1 MFNFNICNV
10 IETKRGGF
18 MDKIKLFLHHPATIF
33 TLKTIFYFAVLLG
46 LLWFYGF
53 KNPEGAKFIY
63 NEF

>member
-1 MFNFNICNV
+1 AI
-10 IETKRGGF
+10 
-18 MDKIKLFLHHPATIF
+18 
-33 TLKTIFYFAVLLG
+33 LLG

>member
-1 MFNFNICNV
+1 LV
-10 IETKRGGF
+10 
-18 MDKIKLFLHHPATIF
+18 
-33 TLKTIFYFAVLLG
+33 VLLG

>member
-1 MFNFNICNV
+1 LAI
-10 IETKRGGF
+10 
-18 MDKIKLFLHHPATIF
+18 
-33 TLKTIFYFAVLLG
+33 LLG

>member
-1 MFNFNICNV
+1 MN
-10 IETKRGGF
+10 
-18 MDKIKLFLHHPATIF
+18 KIKLFFHHPATIF
-33 TLKTIFYFAVLLG
+33 TLKTCFYFAILHG

>member
-1 MFNFNICNV
+1 
-10 IETKRGGF
+10 
-18 MDKIKLFLHHPATIF
+18 
-33 TLKTIFYFAVLLG
+33 G

>member
-1 MFNFNICNV
+1 YLAI
-10 IETKRGGF
+10 
-18 MDKIKLFLHHPATIF
+18 
-33 TLKTIFYFAVLLG
+33 LLG

>member
-1 MFNFNICNV
+1 MN
-10 IETKRGGF
+10 
-18 MDKIKLFLHHPATIF
+18 KIKLILHHPATIF
-33 TLKTIFYFAVLLG
+33 TMKTYFSTLAILLG

>member
-1 MFNFNICNV
+1 MNKV
-10 IETKRGGF
+10 
-18 MDKIKLFLHHPATIF
+18 KLFLYHPATIF
-33 TLKTIFYFAVLLG
+33 TMKTVFYLAILLG

>member
-1 MFNFNICNV
+1 
-10 IETKRGGF
+10 
-18 MDKIKLFLHHPATIF
+18 
-33 TLKTIFYFAVLLG
+33 LLG

>member
-1 MFNFNICNV
+1 
-10 IETKRGGF
+10 
-18 MDKIKLFLHHPATIF
+18 
-33 TLKTIFYFAVLLG
+33 

>member
-1 MFNFNICNV
+1 
-10 IETKRGGF
+10 
-18 MDKIKLFLHHPATIF
+18 
-33 TLKTIFYFAVLLG
+33 LG

>member
-1 MFNFNICNV
+1 MA
-10 IETKRGGF
+10 
-18 MDKIKLFLHHPATIF
+18 KIKLFLHHPATIF

>member
-1 MFNFNICNV
+1 F
-10 IETKRGGF
+10 
-18 MDKIKLFLHHPATIF
+18 
-33 TLKTIFYFAVLLG
+33 FYLAILLG